1 MHLEKLAAVLKT
13 FDKPRLRR
21 LKVYIHS
28 PFFNVPSVCAVLLER
43 LMPLH
48 PQFEERKM
56 RPESLGKKRHEL
68 STLGKQQTAGSYLF
82 RAIEKFIAQE
92 EWQKSNTETFYKLQG
107 LQQLPLAE
115 EFNKG
120 CQKQWEWLQAEPEQN
135 FDTFYQRHLLTEL
148 TLNGFAAKLNRTGQ
162 NDIMPVVK
170 TLDEFYALK
179 KLRYL
184 CEALNRRQFF
194 GTPLIYHE
202 QHIPTLL
209 KILEPYTHDGHPY
222 VYLFVNV
229 YKMMAAHSYE
239 DYDLY
244 YQLIK
249 QYTLRHGNSAGV
261 REAVTYAINQC
272 LHWNNKGYAAA
283 GSEYLWWTEWK
294 LKHHLLLQNG
304 RIQPVTFRNIVS
316 AAQSQ
321 NDKERMS
328 RSIESYARYLPEE
341 HYPTN
346 PAFANG
352 LYHYMLK
359 NYKKAVRFFLL
370 AHAGEEVA
378 FNCIIRVWQWK
389 CLYELDRN
397 DTDALLNHLSSFEK
411 YLLRSKTAPMPL
423 LGSSHL
429 FIHYS
434 RKLLRSNT
442 ASEIAACFKALENEE
457 RFAGKLWLMQQL
469 EAKNKKTR
477 ASARVS
483 VSS

>member
-21 LKVYIHS
+21 LKVYISS
-28 PFFNVPSVCAVLLER
+28 PFFNVPPVCAVLLER

-56 RPESLGKKRHEL
+56 RPESLAKKRHAL

-82 RAIEKFIAQE
+82 RAIEKFMAQE
-92 EWQKSNTETFYKLQG
+92 EWEKSNTETFYKLQG

-120 CQKQWEWLQAEPEQN
+120 CQKQLEWLQAEPEQQV
-135 FDTFYQRHLLTEL
+135 DTFFQRHLLTEL
-148 TLNGFAAKLNRTGQ
+148 TLNGFAAKLNRTAQ

-209 KILEPYTHDGHPY
+209 TILEPYTNFGHPY

-229 YKMMAAHSYE
+229 YKMMAADSYE

-249 QYTLRHGNSAGV
+249 QYTLRNGNSVGV
-261 REAVTYAINQC
+261 REAIGYAVNQS
-272 LHWNNKGYAAA
+272 LYWNNKGYAPA

-304 RIQPVTFRNIVS
+304 WMQPVTFRNIVG

-328 RSIESYARYLPEE
+328 RTIKTYAGYLPAE
-341 HYPTN
+341 HHAIN
-346 PAFANG
+346 LAFANG
-352 LYHYMLK
+352 LYYYMLK
-359 NYKKAVRFFLL
+359 NYKEAVRFFLL
-370 AHAGEEVA
+370 AHAGEEMA

-397 DTDALLNHLSSFEK
+397 DTDVLLNHLSSFEK
-411 YLLRSKTAPMPL
+411 YLLRNKTQPLPL

-429 FIHYS
+429 FIQYS
-434 RKLLRSNT
+434 RKLLRATT
-442 ASEIAACFKALENEE
+442 ASETAACSKELENEQ
-457 RFAGKLWLMQQL
+457 RFAGKLWLLQQL
-469 EAKNKKTR
+469 ETKNKKTR
-477 ASARVS
+477 AAARVG
-483 VSS
+483 VV